1 VRVLVAGAGVIGC
14 AIADELSRRGAA
26 VTIADPRPVGGGA
39 TQASAGMLVPYH
51 EAEHAGPFLTLAER
65 SLALYDGFI
74 ERLRDDVPDADVD
87 YARTGTLEVALDD
100 EGAAALDR
108 QASAL
113 RVAGVECRRLDAVAA
128 RAMEPQLASGITGAL
143 LIAAHGFVAQ
153 EAMTAALARAAA
165 ARGASVINQSVCAVR
180 RSGTT
185 LIADTDKGSIEAD
198 RVVVAAGSWS
208 GQLRVGSD
216 PPVRPIRGQLL
227 RLDWPR
233 APLARIV
240 WGPRCYLVP
249 RRDGTLL
256 VGATV
261 EDVGFDERATVA
273 AVRDLMDAV
282 CEVLPDGWRAGFKE
296 ARVGLRPAAPDG
308 LPILGRSISL
318 DDVVYAT
325 GHYRNGVLLAPITAK
340 LVADLVLDGREDPLL
355 EAFSPRRFS
364 EDLCRNFH
372 PPKPRPG

>member
-14 AIADELSRRGAA
+14 AIAHELSRRGAV

-74 ERLRDDVPDADVD
+74 ERLRENVPDADID
-87 YARTGTLEVALDD
+87 YVRTGTLEVALDD
-100 EGAAALDR
+100 EGAAVLDR
-108 QASAL
+108 QASVL
-113 RVAGVECRRLDAVAA
+113 REAGVECQRLDAMAA
-128 RAMEPQLASGITGAL
+128 RAMEPQLASGTTGGL

-153 EAMTAALARAAA
+153 EAMTAALARAAT
-165 ARGASVINQSVCAVR
+165 ARGATVVNQAICAVR

-216 PPVRPIRGQLL
+216 RPPVRPIRGQLL
-227 RLDWPR
+227 RLEWPR
-233 APLARIV
+233 AALARIV

-273 AVRDLMDAV
+273 AVRDLMDAA

-308 LPILGRSISL
+308 LPILGRSAAL

-340 LVADLVLDGREDPLL
+340 LVADLVLDGRADPLL
-355 EAFSPRRFS
+355 EPFSPNRFI
-364 EDLCRNFH
+364 
-372 PPKPRPG
+372 

>member
-14 AIADELSRRGAA
+14 AIAHELARRGALVA
-26 VTIADPRPVGGGA
+26 IADPRPVGGGA
-39 TQASAGMLVPYH
+39 THASAGMLVPYH
-51 EAEHAGPFLTLAER
+51 EVEHAGPFLTLAER

-74 ERLRDDVPDADVD
+74 ERLRADVRDAEID

-100 EGAAALDR
+100 DGAAALDR
-108 QASAL
+108 QASVLQA
-113 RVAGVECRRLDAVAA
+113 AGVECQRLDAAAA
-128 RAMEPQLASGITGAL
+128 RAMEPQLASGVAGAL
-143 LIAAHGFVAQ
+143 LVAAHGFVAQ
-153 EAMTAALARAAA
+153 EAMTEALARAAI
-165 ARGASVINQSVCAVR
+165 ARGASLVSQAVCAIR

-240 WGPRCYLVP
+240 WGPRCYVVP

-273 AVRDLMDAV
+273 AVRDLMDAL

-308 LPILGRSISL
+308 LPIIGRSAGL

-325 GHYRNGVLLAPITAK
+325 GHYRNGVLLAPITATF
-340 LVADLVLDGREDPLL
+340 VADLVLDGRIDPLL
-355 EAFSPRRFS
+355 EAFLPNRF
-364 EDLCRNFH
+364 EKGTATFLR
-372 PPKPRPG
+372 

>member
-1 VRVLVAGAGVIGC
+1 MIGC
-14 AIADELSRRGAA
+14 SIGYELARRGAA
-26 VTIADPRPVGGGA
+26 VTIVDPRPVGGGA

-65 SLALYDGFI
+65 SLELYDSFI
-74 ERLRDDVPDADVD
+74 ERLIADVPDVEID

-100 EGAAALDR
+100 AAAVALDR
-108 QASAL
+108 QAAAHKA
-113 RVAGVECRRLDAVAA
+113 AGVECRRLDGAA
-128 RAMEPQLASGITGAL
+128 ACAMEPQLTSDVAGAL
-143 LIAAHGFVAQ
+143 FVPSHGFVAQ
-153 EAMTAALARAAA
+153 EVLTDALARAAIV
-165 ARGASVINQSVCAVR
+165 RGAAVLSRTVCGVR
-180 RSGTT
+180 RTGTT
-185 LIADTDKGSIEAD
+185 LIADTDKGPLESD

-208 GQLRVGSD
+208 AQVRVQGEL
-216 PPVRPIRGQLL
+216 PPLRPIRGQLL
-227 RLDWPR
+227 RLEWPR

-296 ARVGLRPAAPDG
+296 ARVGLRPATPDG
-308 LPILGRSISL
+308 LPILGPSAAL
-318 DDVVYAT
+318 EGVVYAT
-325 GHYRNGVLLAPITAK
+325 GHYRNGVLLAPITAA
-340 LVADLVLDGREDPLL
+340 LVADLVLEGHLDPLI
-355 EAFSPRRFS
+355 EAFSPGRF
-364 EDLCRNFH
+364 
-372 PPKPRPG
+372 

>member
-1 VRVLVAGAGVIGC
+1 VLVAGAGVIGC
-14 AIADELSRRGAA
+14 AIAHELACRGAE

-51 EAEHAGPFLTLAER
+51 EAEHAGPFLALAER

-74 ERLRDDVPDADVD
+74 GRLRADVPDAEID
-87 YARTGTLEVALDD
+87 YSRTGTLEVALD
-100 EGAAALDR
+100 ESGEAWLDR

-113 RVAGVECRRLDAVAA
+113 QGAGVDCERLDPHAA
-128 RAMEPQLASGITGAL
+128 RELEPGLASGIAGAL
-143 LIAAHGFVAQ
+143 LVRAHGFVAQ
-153 EAMTAALARAAA
+153 EVMTAALARAAVD
-165 ARGASVINQSVCAVR
+165 RGAAIVEGMVCAVR
-180 RSGTT
+180 RTGST
-185 LIADTDKGSIEAD
+185 LTADTNKGPLDTD

-208 GQLRVGSD
+208 GQVRVGTA
-216 PPVRPIRGQLL
+216 PPLPVRPIRGQLL

-308 LPILGRSISL
+308 LPVLGRSAAL

-325 GHYRNGVLLAPITAK
+325 GHYRNGVLLAPVTAT
-340 LVADLVLDGREDPLL
+340 LIADLVLDDRESPVLQP
-355 EAFSPRRFS
+355 FSPTRFI
-364 EDLCRNFH
+364 
-372 PPKPRPG
+372 

>member
-14 AIADELSRRGAA
+14 AIAHELARRGAL

-51 EAEHAGPFLTLAER
+51 EVEHAGPFLTLAER

-74 ERLRDDVPDADVD
+74 ERLREDAPDADID

-100 EGAAALDR
+100 DGAAALDR
-108 QASAL
+108 QASVL
-113 RVAGVECRRLDAVAA
+113 RAARVECQRLDGAAA
-128 RAMEPQLASGITGAL
+128 RAMEPQLASGVTGAL
-143 LIAAHGFVAQ
+143 LVATHGFVAQ
-153 EAMTAALARAAA
+153 EAMTDALARAAI
-165 ARGASVINQSVCAVR
+165 ARGASVVGQAVCAIR
-180 RSGTT
+180 RSGPT

-216 PPVRPIRGQLL
+216 PPPVRPIRGQLL

-273 AVRDLMDAV
+273 AVRDLMDAA

-308 LPILGRSISL
+308 LPIIGRSAGP

-325 GHYRNGVLLAPITAK
+325 GHYRNGVLLAPITAQ
-340 LVADLVLDGREDPLL
+340 LVADLVLENREDPLL
-355 EAFSPRRFS
+355 ESFSPNRFV
-364 EDLCRNFH
+364 
-372 PPKPRPG
+372 